1 MQKFRW
7 SANIKKQMVTHK
19 YQLPFEIDFDKFPIG
34 EFTIKKSGLG
44 FLINLKYNIPGGVD
58 HKQCNTSFRVRG
70 LNVIQTSTNTV
81 IAHESF
87 IKFIHKLKSIS

>member
-34 EFTIKKSGLG
+34 EFTIKKSALG
-44 FLINLKYNIPGGVD
+44 FLI
-58 HKQCNTSFRVRG
+58 
-70 LNVIQTSTNTV
+70 
-81 IAHESF
+81 
-87 IKFIHKLKSIS
+87 KS